1 MNMNKYSA
9 EALILL
15 MDKIAKEQAESGLDQ
30 ALPGQDNQEEE

>member
-1 MNMNKYSA
+1 MNMKKYSA

-30 ALPGQDNQEEE
+30 EEEE